1 MTTLKSRTAWL
12 RTHTWRL
19 ALAAL
24 PLILAAC
31 NNSGGSG
38 GNGY

>member
-1 MTTLKSRTAWL
+1 MTTFKTRINWL
-12 RTHTWRL
+12 RTHAWWF

-31 NNSGGSG
+31 NNGGGSG

>member
-1 MTTLKSRTAWL
+1 MTTFKSRIAWV
-12 RTHTWRL
+12 RTHTWWL

-31 NNSGGSG
+31 NKGGSG
-38 GNGY
+38 SNGY